1 LQGPQCGSAGS
12 PWRSGRNRA
21 QRKLLVG
28 RSFIVLVDFPPLCLV
43 PNPDAKGKTKTQL
56 HWGPGENKL
65 QPWWRWRLAW
75 SSRSVRRAR
84 EGIDRATVAMAC
96 YCQTNP
102 RCRPLLH
109 LIPPCGLAKSTRHVA
124 MAVYLTNVDGAR
136 RRARSSFASRLATAD
151 SNRDDH
157 AGCYSTWYGSVPSL
171 PVPGEPRQV
180 LPIFDRKK
188 QSTFVEIVRRVR
200 LFVCTR
206 STNANYGF

>member
-102 RCRPLLH
+102 CCRSLLH
-109 LIPPCGLAKSTRHVA
+109 LIPVRDVISP
-124 MAVYLTNVDGAR
+124 DGYPDR
-136 RRARSSFASRLATAD
+136 FPDPRRALIGGAC
-151 SNRDDH
+151 H
-157 AGCYSTWYGSVPSL
+157 
-171 PVPGEPRQV
+171 
-180 LPIFDRKK
+180 
-188 QSTFVEIVRRVR
+188 FVAVGPLV
-200 LFVCTR
+200 
-206 STNANYGF
+206 